1 MWVPGFGNHRNHVT
15 FSPSLSTQNLD
26 IKSTLSERVFRLPS
40 NRRDDELIS
49 T

>member
-1 MWVPGFGNHRNHVT
+1 MWVPGFGNHRGPVN

-26 IKSTLSERVFRLPS
+26 ITSTLSERVFRLPS